1 MAPVELVLVAPD
13 ASIKRNKNENIEI
26 AVAISHFDK
35 VFLLQY
41 FLVFARW
48 IRRLAHESIPSK
60 LVEKMP
66 TAFGHYR
73 HWLLLTSTSLASL
86 KRSA

>member
-35 VFLLQY
+35 VF
-41 FLVFARW
+41 
-48 IRRLAHESIPSK
+48 IRFSCFNIS
-60 LVEKMP
+60 
-66 TAFGHYR
+66 
-73 HWLLLTSTSLASL
+73 
-86 KRSA
+86 